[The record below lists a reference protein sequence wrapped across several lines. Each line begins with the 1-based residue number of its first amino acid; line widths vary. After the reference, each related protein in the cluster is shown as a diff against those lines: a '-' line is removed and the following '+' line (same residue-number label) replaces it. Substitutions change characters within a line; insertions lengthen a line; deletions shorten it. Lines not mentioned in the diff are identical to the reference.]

1 MQFFNKIW
9 CTCMPSSRSRLVLWW
24 WWCGGSIGPGCSS
37 VLPMLQDSSFPPI
50 PEGSWAQQG
59 FSLWSQAPW
68 EWVHSTN
75 KKPAGA
81 AGWVAN
87 LGAHTESLFVH
98 LGFFCAEKQILE
110 HIHNTCSK
118 IANSETR
125 SVFFMDCWGRIACD
139 LSSVQEDHKASKK
152 KISTLLNVAML
163 GCLDIVSITGV
174 LVVNVNCFYC
184 SPDTIQYALLE
195 VILLMFC
202 HSFYYFSEWV
212 PNRLLVENVWEWQ
225 FTS

>member
-24 WWCGGSIGPGCSS
+24 WWCSGSISPGCSS

-59 FSLWSQAPW
+59 FSLRSQAPW

-125 SVFFMDCWGRIACD
+125 SVFFHGLLRQDCLWSF
-139 LSSVQEDHKASKK
+139 LSSGRSQGFKK
-152 KISTLLNVAML
+152 ENFYPTQCGNAWMFGYCKHYWSTGGKCQLFLLQSWYNSVCFVRSHL
-163 GCLDIVSITGV
+163 VDV
-174 LVVNVNCFYC
+174 LPFF
-184 SPDTIQYALLE
+184 LLFFW
-195 VILLMFC
+195 M
-202 HSFYYFSEWV
+202 SA
-212 PNRLLVENVWEWQ
+212 Q
-225 FTS
+225 